1 MSDDPAKHI
10 NPIVV
15 VISGPSGVGKDVM
28 IERMIESDRIGF
40 HFTVTATTRDPRP
53 GEVDGIN
60 HHFVTVDDFVNLISA
75 DNLLEWAQVYGN
87 YYGVPKQQVREALTN
102 GNHVIIRVDV
112 QGAKRLREIIP
123 EALMIFIIPPSLD
136 VLKSHLEKRGVD
148 TETEMTQRL
157 EAASEEISQASL
169 FDFTVTNEE
178 DRLDDTVNQVVGIIE
193 SESHRITPRGH
204 LICTVFRVMI

>member
-1 MSDDPAKHI
+1 MSDDPAKHM

-136 VLKSHLEKRGVD
+136 VLKSHLKKRGVD

-193 SESHRITPRGH
+193 SESHRIPPRKVD
-204 LICTVFRVMI
+204 I

>member
-75 DNLLEWAQVYGN
+75 DDLLEWAQVYGN
-87 YYGVPKQQVREALTN
+87 YYGVPKQQVREALTD

-112 QGAKRLREIIP
+112 QGAKRLKEIIS
-123 EALMIFIIPPSLD
+123 EALMIFIMPPSLD

-148 TETEMTQRL
+148 TETEMTKRL
-157 EAASEEISQASL
+157 TAASEEISQASL
-169 FDFTVTNEE
+169 FDFTITNEE
-178 DRLDDTVNQVVGIIE
+178 GRLDDTVNQVVGIIE
-193 SESHRITPRGH
+193 SESHRIPPRKVD
-204 LICTVFRVMI
+204 I